1 MTIDYLDCNAT
12 TPVDPRV
19 QAEVL
24 HYFEVEF
31 GNPASPHDY
40 GQRAKKAVQ
49 AARDQIGALVAA
61 RRHEVFFTSGA
72 TESNNLV
79 LLGLADHGR
88 KCGKRHI
95 VSTQIEHA
103 SVLEPLAELRRKGFS
118 VTLVPPAP
126 CGRVAA
132 RAVIDALRPD
142 TLLVSVMHVNNET
155 GVVQPAAE
163 IAEAL
168 ADCDIFL
175 HVDAAQGFG
184 KEIETLR
191 HPRIDLISAS
201 GHKIYGPKGIGA
213 LIARRRRF
221 ALPPLRPLQFGGGQE
236 LGLRPGTLPVPLIAG
251 FGKAAELAMAESASR
266 ADRCRSIRQRLSAA
280 MECLSPQIHGDPQ
293 FTLPHVLNLSLPG
306 VHAEDA
312 IEALSSVAAVSNGS
326 ACTSVCASP
335 SHVLAAM
342 GVPAEAIDGALRL
355 SWYHATTLENL
366 DRMVSILGRLQ
377 SRANV

>member
-1 MTIDYLDCNAT
+1 M
-12 TPVDPRV
+12 P
-19 QAEVL
+19 
-24 HYFEVEF
+24 
-31 GNPASPHDY
+31 
-40 GQRAKKAVQ
+40 
-49 AARDQIGALVAA
+49 LVAA

-103 SVLEPLAELRRKGFS
+103 SVLEPLAELRRNGFS

-126 CGRVAA
+126 SGRIAA
-132 RAVIDALRPD
+132 EAVIDALRPD

-155 GVVQPAAE
+155 GVVQPLAE

-168 ADCDIFL
+168 AARDIFM

-184 KEIETLR
+184 KEFERLR

-201 GHKIYGPKGIGA
+201 GHKIFGPKGIGV
-213 LIARRRRF
+213 LIARRRGF
-221 ALPPLRPLQFGGGQE
+221 DLPPLRPLQFGGGQE

-251 FGKAAELAMAESASR
+251 FGKAAELALAEAAAR
-266 ADRCRSIRQRLSAA
+266 ADACRSIRQRLMAA
-280 MECLSPQIHGDPQ
+280 LACLSPQIHGDPQ
-293 FTLPHVLNLSLPG
+293 YTLPHVVNLSLAG
-306 VHAEDA
+306 VHGDDA
-312 IEALSSVAAVSNGS
+312 IEALASVAAVSNGS

-335 SHVLAAM
+335 SHVLGGHGRAI
-342 GVPAEAIDGALRL
+342 GGDRWRPAFLL
-355 SWYHATTLENL
+355 
-366 DRMVSILGRLQ
+366 VS
-377 SRANV
+377 